1 MISIIINK
9 RVIGIFLVVGCLVE
23 AEIRNIIGQEK
34 CSCKEGVIFL
44 KHN

>member
-9 RVIGIFLVVGCLVE
+9 KVIGISWVIDCLIE